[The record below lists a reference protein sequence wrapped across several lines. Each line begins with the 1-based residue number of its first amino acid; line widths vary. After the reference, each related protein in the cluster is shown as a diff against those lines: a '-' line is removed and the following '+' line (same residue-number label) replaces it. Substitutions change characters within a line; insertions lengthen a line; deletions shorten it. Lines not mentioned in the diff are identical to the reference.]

1 MDFGSIL
8 LGLALL
14 LLAGFIVARPLIDGE
29 RPHEA
34 EATPADSLLA
44 ERDNLL
50 TALRDLDFDHATGK
64 IADEDYTPQRAQLVA
79 RGVSVLKE
87 LEALGAEGRIAAED
101 EIEQAVAAR
110 RRAGKDAADGTERG
124 VETEKAARQG
134 LKPITT
140 SDLKCPSCGALAL
153 PEDKFCA
160 KCGTRL

>member
-101 EIEQAVAAR
+101 EIQHPVSPPR
-110 RRAGKDAADGTERG
+110 PPPK
-124 VETEKAARQG
+124 
-134 LKPITT
+134 
-140 SDLKCPSCGALAL
+140 
-153 PEDKFCA
+153 
-160 KCGTRL
+160 